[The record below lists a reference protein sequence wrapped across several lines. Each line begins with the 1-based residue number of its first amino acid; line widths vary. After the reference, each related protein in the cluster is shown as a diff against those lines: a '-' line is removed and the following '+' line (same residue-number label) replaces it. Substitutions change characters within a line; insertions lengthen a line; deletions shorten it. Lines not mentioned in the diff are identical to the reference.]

1 MKYCQ
6 ALNLYRDLGNSHSM
20 GICYNN
26 IGGIHL
32 KNNRC
37 LQAIESYTQAVAII
51 DKERSVILAQQT
63 KNNNQPSEQEIYLNE
78 HYRQYSKIWANRVF
92 QLAEAKLERVLQEM
106 KVEIQK
112 KHLNDLD
119 EIIDLYE
126 SAKETFKNVGGLSFI
141 RTITISIK
149 ISFAYLM
156 QNDVSRAE
164 EKIIDAEKLFQTLEV
179 RGSENFDVPESVI
192 KQKIYVQKGLIAKKK
207 RKYREACEQFTLSL
221 EKCELYDPK
230 TKKEYN
236 F

>member
-1 MKYCQ
+1 MKYCE

-32 KNNRC
+32 KSNRY
-37 LQAIESYTQAVAII
+37 LQAIESYSQAVTMIE
-51 DKERSVILAQQT
+51 KERSIILEQQT
-63 KNNNQPSEQEIYLNE
+63 KKNSQISEKEIYMNE
-78 HYRQYSKIWANRVF
+78 HYCKYSKILANRVF
-92 QLAEAKLERVLQEM
+92 QLAEAKLEKVLQEM
-106 KVEIQK
+106 KVEKQK
-112 KHLNDLD
+112 KHLSDLD

-126 SAKETFKNVGGLSFI
+126 NAKETFKNVGGEVSFL

-149 ISFAYLM
+149 VSFAFLM
-156 QNDVSRAE
+156 QNDIEKAE
-164 EKIIDAEKLFQTLEV
+164 EKIGDAERLFRTLEM
-179 RGSENFDVPESVI
+179 RELEKIDVPESVI

-230 TKKEYN
+230 TKKE
-236 F
+236 